1 MSHST
6 LGAPIEAYA
15 PQKAD
20 VETLDAVVLLR
31 VLSEVKDG
39 DFTAR
44 MPIHW
49 TGEGET
55 LGLYFGATSGDVFG
69 SGDAGESWST
79 TATRLPPVMSVSA
92 RATRAGGSPSGT
104 ADS

>member
-1 MSHST
+1 VSHST

-31 VLSEVKDG
+31 VLSEVKGG

-49 TGEGET
+49 TGVAGKVADQLNDIIGANQA
-55 LGLYFGATSGDVFG
+55 LGTGRSSTSLTTWAWRSSPRG
-69 SGDAGESWST
+69 SRT
-79 TATRLPPVMSVSA
+79 KR
-92 RATRAGGSPSGT
+92 R
-104 ADS
+104 